1 MANNAASAQATIEFG
16 RPTRCIGGD
25 EEL

>member
-1 MANNAASAQATIEFG
+1 MADSAANALPTIAVG
-16 RPTRCIGGD
+16 RPTRCTGGD

>member
-1 MANNAASAQATIEFG
+1 MANNAANAQATIEFG
-16 RPTRCIGGD
+16 RPTRCTGGD